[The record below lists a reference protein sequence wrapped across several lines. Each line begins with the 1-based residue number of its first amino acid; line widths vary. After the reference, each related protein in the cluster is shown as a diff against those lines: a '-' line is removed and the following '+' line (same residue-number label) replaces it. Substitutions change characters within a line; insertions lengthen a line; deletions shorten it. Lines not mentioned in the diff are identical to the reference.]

1 MCEMSDSISGSGDMA
16 GKLTAEEFD
25 EVLDRL
31 KTQGVPYGDN
41 FDTVGTLSGP
51 GRSHGSGKNAACIYF
66 TDPDGHML
74 EIMRYAPG

>member
-1 MCEMSDSISGSGDMA
+1 M
-16 GKLTAEEFD
+16 TAEEF
-25 EVLDRL
+25 EAVLGRL
-31 KTQGVPYGDN
+31 KAEGVPYGDN

-74 EIMRYAPG
+74 EIMRYAPR